1 MKFEWDEN
9 KAASNLA
16 KHGVSFEDA
25 SIAINDPFSIQD
37 FDADNSVDEDRLI
50 ISGMCRGFILQVVI
64 TERND
69 TWRIISARRAS
80 KREQENYYRQNA
92 P

>member
-1 MKFEWDEN
+1 MEFEWDDD

-25 SIAINDPFSIQD
+25 IIAVSDPFSIQD
-37 FDADNSVDEDRLI
+37 FDADNSIDEDRLI
-50 ISGMCRGFILQVVI
+50 VSGMCRGFVLQVI
-64 TERND
+64 MTERNSK
-69 TWRIISARRAS
+69 WRIISARRAS
-80 KREQENYYRQNA
+80 KREQNNYYRQNA